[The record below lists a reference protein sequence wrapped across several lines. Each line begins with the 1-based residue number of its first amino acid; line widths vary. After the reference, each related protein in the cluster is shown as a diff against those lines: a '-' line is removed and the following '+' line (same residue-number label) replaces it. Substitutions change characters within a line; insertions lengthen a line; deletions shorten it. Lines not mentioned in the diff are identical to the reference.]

1 MPKIRSNR
9 AAKKRFRVTGGGKIM
24 RNHAYK
30 SHILTKMTR
39 KRKRNLG
46 KAVEVLMNDGTKKR
60 GILDSADESRIVL
73 KEEEKQ
79 KNKKSKKMVVGEP
92 LTIEMSDIKQTK
104 SIIVF

>member
-9 AAKKRFRVTGGGKIM
+9 AAKKRFRVTSSGKIM

-46 KAVEVLMNDGTKKR
+46 KSVEISDANLKR
-60 GILDSADESRIVL
+60 VKRMLG
-73 KEEEKQ
+73 
-79 KNKKSKKMVVGEP
+79 M
-92 LTIEMSDIKQTK
+92 
-104 SIIVF
+104 